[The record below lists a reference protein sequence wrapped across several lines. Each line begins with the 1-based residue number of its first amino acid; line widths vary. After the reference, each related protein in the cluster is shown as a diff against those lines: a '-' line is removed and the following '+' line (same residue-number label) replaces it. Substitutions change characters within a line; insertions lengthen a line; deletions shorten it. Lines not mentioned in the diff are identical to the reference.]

1 MDTNVNTKDRTAV
14 LEKMTNG
21 LYIVTTRKKAIEM
34 DTRNEDYLAAGTIA
48 WATQSSFEPP
58 MVTIAVQKDSDL
70 AETIARSYQFS
81 LHILGLDQQDMAKDF
96 AKESTIDRVHQKIN
110 GYDFH
115 EGLASNLPVLNG
127 TIGYLEC
134 VLKEISKTEGD
145 HILFTGE
152 VMSGEIHQEKAQPLH
167 EWRTGLHYGG

>member
-1 MDTNVNTKDRTAV
+1 METKVNTQDRTAV

-34 DTRNEDYLAAGTIA
+34 DTRNEDYLAAGTVA

-70 AETIARSYQFS
+70 AETIAKSYQFS
-81 LHILGLDQQDMAKDF
+81 LHILGLDQKDMAKDF
-96 AKESTIDRVHQKIN
+96 TEKSEIDRIHHKIN
-110 GYDFH
+110 GYTFH
-115 EGLASNLPVLNG
+115 KGLSSNLPVING

-134 VLKEISKTEGD
+134 ELKEISKTEGD

-152 VMSGEIHQEKAQPLH
+152 VMSGEMHQEQAQPLH
-167 EWRTGLHYGG
+167 EWKSGLHYGG

>member
-1 MDTNVNTKDRTAV
+1 MDNTANATDLTTV

-21 LYIVTTRKKAIEM
+21 LYIVTTRKKAINME
-34 DTRNEDYLAAGTIA
+34 TRNEDYLAAGTVA

-58 MVTIAVQKDSDL
+58 MVTIALRKDSDL
-70 AETIARSYQFS
+70 AETVAKSYQFS
-81 LHILGLDQQDMAKDF
+81 LHILGLDQKDMAKDF
-96 AKESTIDRVHQKIN
+96 AEDSKIDRVHQKIN

-115 EGLASNLPVLNG
+115 NGLSTNLPVING

-134 VLKEISKTEGD
+134 DLKEIYKNEGD

-152 VMSGEIHQEKAQPLH
+152 VIGGEIHNEEAQPLH
-167 EWRTGLHYGG
+167 EWRTGMRYGG